1 MANFH
6 YMVKCPKAHS
16 KLKHYSPSGRNASLI
31 KVVLSCARKEENVE
45 RPHREEEVVPNS
57 RCTTRKSTPTTLFF
71 LADGTT
77 ISFSASVSDWIPLR
91 LGICKLTSSVK

>member
-1 MANFH
+1 MCIYMANFH

-45 RPHREEEVVPNS
+45 IDLTERRRSFRIRGAQLAKARPPHFS
-57 RCTTRKSTPTTLFF
+57 F
-71 LADGTT
+71 L
-77 ISFSASVSDWIPLR
+77 
-91 LGICKLTSSVK
+91 LTGQQ